1 MRERLLPL
9 LVLVIASILLLGTA
23 GVVAAGSFHHGEGG
37 EPAGQQLTTP
47 SGDNENDQPSG
58 EKENDQDSSSATE
71 NDQPSGEKENDQ
83 DSSSDSETTTS
94 GSSSFWGT
102 NSDKG

>member
-47 SGDNENDQPSG
+47 SGENENDQPSG
-58 EKENDQDSSSATE
+58 EKESDQS
-71 NDQPSGEKENDQ
+71 SGEKENDQ

-94 GSSSFWGT
+94 GSSSLWGT